1 MPSSTLRRGSLNTR
15 LLGVLLV
22 GLIGTPVVWLTALQ
36 TGYVLAYQSC
46 DDRARSWVVV
56 PTVGAIVIAA
66 IIAVVSLRGQRQADG
81 ERIPLPFVGRLAL
94 GMAGLMVIVLIASAI
109 APVILHP
116 CD

>member
-22 GLIGTPVVWLTALQ
+22 GVIGTPIIWLTALQ

-46 DDRARSWVVV
+46 DDRSRAWVLA
-56 PTVGAIVIAA
+56 PTLAAVAAALIVTGI
-66 IIAVVSLRGQRQADG
+66 VMRGHRQASG
-81 ERIPLPFVGRLAL
+81 ARIPLPFVGRLAL
-94 GMAGLMVIVLIASAI
+94 GMAALMVIVLTASAV
-109 APVILHP
+109 APAILHP